1 MKTKFLSS
9 ALLFSAG
16 LSLAVSMPQAA
27 LAEESSCH
35 DYPGHREVLNEG
47 KSQVTSRPSRTN
59 FNDYFFIEDFGR
71 RSYPP
76 TAKQRIESINSTHKN
91 ADLKWIREQIEEYS
105 ADFFNQRKYGEC
117 HEFLENVF
125 QNLDESERTD
135 YYDIIAICYLL
146 KNQKSSMSKQ
156 SNYLEEL
163 IGLVDGTSKLCDYS
177 KAQVGKVKEYV
188 AKIAIAPPPPRDT
201 YIDPEMTLRLGLL
214 NVILGQ
220 KEIATKYKNKLLSDF
235 RKKIFYLPKNLV
247 DDPMREGLQNS
258 IQNNPDRFF
267 SESQADALRRGKE
280 LMIDGS
286 VSLCTAIGTRD
297 DLAEIAASWI
307 KIMPQTPLSPSKQ
320 VELIGALPEQSKSE
334 FSSEEFSLNCQD
346 FSKIYEALKKRGW
359 NDAASKFQNYF
370 FLEGF
375 ENSKVPG
382 VEQITRYYFS
392 RGDAKTALEFYSK
405 ALKPISDLS
414 KKNTTELELA
424 NQRISPLYADLVKYK
439 VNASNPIAVKT
450 KQIYI
455 GVKHDY
461 DVHKCLELA
470 EELSTTG
477 WKLFEQG
484 DVKAAVKLYK
494 SAVEIRIKN
503 LPADSRILACTLKDA
518 GRAAALDNDFAF
530 ADQCFKNAI
539 SIFSKNPVVHD
550 DDFIVTLESYGSLLN
565 KNNRYDEAQKIYAK
579 LKAIR

>member
-1 MKTKFLSS
+1 MKTKILSS
-9 ALLFSAG
+9 TLLISVGIFS
-16 LSLAVSMPQAA
+16 SLLMPQTL

-35 DYPGHREVLNEG
+35 DYPGHREVLHEG
-47 KSQVTSRPSRTN
+47 QSQVTTSPSRTN
-59 FNDYFFIEDFGR
+59 FNDYFFTEDFDR
-71 RSYPP
+71 RRYPP
-76 TAKQRIESINSTHKN
+76 TSRQRIESINSTNKN
-91 ADLKWIREQIEEYS
+91 ADLKWIREHIEEYS

-117 HEFLENVF
+117 HDFLENVID
-125 QNLDESERTD
+125 NLDESERTE
-135 YYDIIAICYLL
+135 YYDVIAICYLL
-146 KNQKSSMSKQ
+146 KNQKSSLSEQ

-163 IGLVDGTSKLCDYS
+163 IRLVDGTTTLSDYS
-177 KAQVGKVKEYV
+177 KAQLGKVKEYV
-188 AKIAIAPPPPRDT
+188 AKVANAPPPPRDK

-220 KEIATKYKNKLLSDF
+220 KENATKYKNRLLSDF

-247 DDPMREGLQNS
+247 DDAMREGLQNS

-267 SESQADALRRGKE
+267 SESKANALKRGKE

-320 VELIGALPEQSKSE
+320 VELIGAMPEQSKSE

-346 FSKIYEALKKRGW
+346 FSRIYEALKKRGW
-359 NDAASKFQNYF
+359 NDAASKFQSDF

-392 RGDAKTALEFYSK
+392 QGDSKTALAFYSK
-405 ALKPISDLS
+405 ALKPILELS

-424 NQRISPLYADLVKYK
+424 HQRIAPLYADLIKYK
-439 VNASNPIAVKT
+439 VNTTDPVAMKT
-450 KQIYI
+450 KQIYVKI
-455 GVKHDY
+455 KHDF

-470 EELSTTG
+470 EELTTTG

-494 SAVEIRIKN
+494 SAVEIRTKN

-518 GRAAALDNDFAF
+518 GRAAALDNDFEF
-530 ADQCFKNAI
+530 ADRCFKNAI
-539 SIFSKNPVVHD
+539 SIFSKNSALHD

-565 KNNRYDEAQKIYAK
+565 RSNRYEEAQKILAQ